1 MNALEFHCISR
12 QKNIYGSNYNIITFL
27 DILYQ
32 FTNIYDELSI
42 LWLVGGLLLYVNL
55 SLLFKAGSNIFSKIA
70 ENSTIYISLS
80 FFDIFHKI
88 IVLFQTFPI
97 TPFLPLLSPFWH
109 PFPFHWHFSMSP
121 TRPIL
126 KNSYSPPWTIGG
138 YSC

>member
-97 TPFLPLLSPFWH
+97 TPFLPLLSPSYFIDIFVCPPQDPFWK
-109 PFPFHWHFSMSP
+109 
-121 TRPIL
+121 TPIL
-126 KNSYSPPWTIGG
+126 PLNNRGIQLLIFF
-138 YSC
+138 